1 MIGLVLRD
9 ALTKAALAVASTAW
23 GKVLCVQAP
32 GKQFGV
38 FKAQKFTGITTG
50 TKMADPHGDGSVELT
65 DLMVSF
71 EKKTSAEVTIRFNDG
86 SNTELIW
93 FGDMQDAPISF
104 GIAFNGNWQ
113 GWQNAYVEVVISG
126 AGLDGSV
133 AIGYIKRLKKD
144 SLKYVEWNA
153 RR

>member
-1 MIGLVLRD
+1 MIRLALAD
-9 ALTKAALAVASTAW
+9 AVTKIALAVASTAW

-32 GKQFGV
+32 GKEFGV
-38 FKAQKFTGITTG
+38 FKAQKFTLITTG
-50 TKMADPHGDGSVELT
+50 TKMAEPEGDGSVELT

-71 EKKTSAEVTIRFNDG
+71 EKKTSAEVVIQFNDG
-86 SNTELIW
+86 VRTELVW

-104 GIAFNGNWQ
+104 GISFAGNWQ
-113 GWQNAYVEVVISG
+113 GWQTAYVEVVIAG
-126 AGLDGSV
+126 ANLDGSV

-144 SLKYVEWNA
+144 SLVYNEWNE

>member
-65 DLMVSF
+65 DLLISF
-71 EKKTSAEVTIRFNDG
+71 EKKTSAEVV
-86 SNTELIW
+86 SNST
-93 FGDMQDAPISF
+93 MA
-104 GIAFNGNWQ
+104 
-113 GWQNAYVEVVISG
+113 VILNSSG
-126 AGLDGSV
+126 LV
-133 AIGYIKRLKKD
+133 ICRMRL
-144 SLKYVEWNA
+144 SHLV
-153 RR
+153 